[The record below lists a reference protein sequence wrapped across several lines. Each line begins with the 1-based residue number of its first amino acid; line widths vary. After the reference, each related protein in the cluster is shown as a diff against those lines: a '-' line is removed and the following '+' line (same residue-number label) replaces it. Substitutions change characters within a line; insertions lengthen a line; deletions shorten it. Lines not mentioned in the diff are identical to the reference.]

1 MTVDFHFS
9 RLGGARPGAR
19 HTRRLSLATLQ
30 HMSTRQFLI
39 LACAAVLASDAQA
52 AEALPRGMF
61 VEGGVAERW
70 TNTSTVGL
78 IWPWAWR
85 RDWGGG
91 EASGLTEVFL
101 SHWSARGAGGR
112 QTFTQAGVLPLLR
125 YGFGQGRWPW
135 FLEGGIG
142 ISLMEPMYSTP
153 RKHFS
158 SPFNFVDVLG
168 VGRSFGERRSREL
181 SLRLSHVSNG
191 GIRRPNP
198 GENLLQLRYAV
209 MF

>member
-9 RLGGARPGAR
+9 GLGGGRPGAR

-30 HMSTRQFLI
+30 QMSTRQLLM
-39 LACAAVLASDAQA
+39 LACAAVLASGVQA
-52 AEALPRGMF
+52 AEALPRGVF

-101 SHWSARGAGGR
+101 SHWSARGDGGR
-112 QTFTQAGVLPLLR
+112 QAFTQAGVLPLLR
-125 YGFGQGRWPW
+125 YGFGQGRSPW

-168 VGRSFGERRSREL
+168 VGRRFGERRSQEL